1 MDKELIASMKK
12 LNKDNR
18 RIIMKMEQYIESRY
32 INEVAGEDIIAD
44 MVGMALEY
52 QERGEPFSEAIGGD
66 CEAFCKELVRNSPR
80 QSPAERVLSILR
92 WLMLFS
98 MLLMPALWIIELVFP
113 KYSPSSADGFRFSV
127 GAAFA
132 IKYYILMFILVVGW
146 FFVRMY
152 TYKPM
157 KYVMGTY
164 IGVFMLFFLFTDGIV
179 KYFVKDYVISVN
191 IIVWA
196 LVFGAALLLCD
207 VLRRLTAVTVA
218 YRKRRDS
225 QKNQKNNFSEL

>member
-1 MDKELIASMKK
+1 MDKELFASMKK

-18 RIIMKMEQYIESRY
+18 RIIMKMEQYMETRY
-32 INEVAGEDIIAD
+32 INEVAGEDILAD

-66 CEAFCKELVRNSPR
+66 CEAFCRELVRNSPR
-80 QSPAERVLSILR
+80 QSPAERILSVMR
-92 WLMLFS
+92 WLVLFS
-98 MLLMPALWIIELVFP
+98 MILMPVLWLIELIFP
-113 KYSPSSADGFRFSV
+113 KYSPSEANGFLFTT

-132 IKYYILMFILVVGW
+132 IKYYILMFILVIGW

-164 IGVFMLFFLFTDGIV
+164 IGVFMLFFLFTDGILR
-179 KYFVKDYVISVN
+179 YIVKDCKISVN
-191 IIVWA
+191 IVVWVLA
-196 LVFGAALLLCD
+196 FGGVLLLCD
-207 VLRRLTAVTVA
+207 VLKRLAAITVA
-218 YRKRRDS
+218 YRKRKEER
-225 QKNQKNNFSEL
+225 